1 MEVPTNNL
9 CRYILDF
16 DGEAG
21 FLFLK
26 EHKLFSGNSH
36 AESEVLVFGI
46 GDYVICSNKG
56 VCEVENITTLN
67 ISGVDREREYYIL
80 KPLYMAGSTV
90 YLPVDSPK
98 ESMRKVLSRE
108 EAEKLIEAIPE
119 IPLLV
124 ITNDRLSEQAYKDC
138 IRTNDCEELVK
149 LLKTIYNRKQKRIKA
164 GRKVTAV
171 DAKYFHM
178 AEENL
183 YGELAVALNISRKEV
198 ESYIAEAIDSH

>member
-1 MEVPTNNL
+1 M
-9 CRYILDF
+9 
-16 DGEAG
+16 
-21 FLFLK
+21 
-26 EHKLFSGNSH
+26 
-36 AESEVLVFGI
+36 FGI
-46 GDYVICSNKG
+46 GDYVICGNKG

-67 ISGVDREREYYIL
+67 ISGVDKEREYYIL
-80 KPLYMAGSTV
+80 KPLYMSGSTV

-124 ITNDRLSEQAYKDC
+124 IANDKLSEQAYKDC
-138 IRTNDCEELVK
+138 IRTNDCEDLVK
-149 LLKTIYNRKQKRIKA
+149 LLKTIYTRKQKRIKA

-198 ESYIAEAIDSH
+198 ESYIVEAIDGR